1 MSCPTVEP
9 SGPVIVVSP
18 KKKRSLRKGV
28 IKGTT
33 PDSEVWG
40 MNDDEIIGTSSIVP
54 IPHLF

>member
-9 SGPVIVVSP
+9 SGPVIVVLL
-18 KKKRSLRKGV
+18 KKKCSLQKGV

-40 MNDDEIIGTSSIVP
+40 MNDDEIIGTSIVL